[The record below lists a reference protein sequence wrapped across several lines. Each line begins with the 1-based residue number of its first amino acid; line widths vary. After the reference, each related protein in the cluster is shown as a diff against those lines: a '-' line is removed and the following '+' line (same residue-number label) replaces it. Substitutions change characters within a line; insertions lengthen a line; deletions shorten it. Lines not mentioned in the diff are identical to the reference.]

1 MWPCVLQAAGRQ
13 RWGCCGRP
21 GGGSPCLS
29 PHSTASP
36 AWPVLYKYS
45 RLCLSAVL
53 PSPYHKGAPDGATL
67 GESAAQIC
75 WVRIPLLP
83 PHLHM
88 PVWASQILFQARGRK
103 DALGPWMGLAAL
115 SGQWHW
121 EATFYMMVASQA
133 CPGPFS
139 FQGHP
144 EPDMPTTACLSWGLK
159 QDVSRFTIHRNCLG
173 WI

>member
-21 GGGSPCLS
+21 GGGFPCLS

-45 RLCLSAVL
+45 QLCLSAVL

-103 DALGPWMGLAAL
+103 DALGPWMGLATL

>member
-1 MWPCVLQAAGRQ
+1 MGVLRAS
-13 RWGCCGRP
+13 RWRV
-21 GGGSPCLS
+21 PCLS
-29 PHSTASP
+29 LHSAASP

-53 PSPYHKGAPDGATL
+53 PPPYHKGAPDGATL

-103 DALGPWMGLAAL
+103 DALGPWVGLAAL

-121 EATFYMMVASQA
+121 EATFYMTVASQA
-133 CPGPFS
+133 CLG
-139 FQGHP
+139 
-144 EPDMPTTACLSWGLK
+144 LS
-159 QDVSRFTIHRNCLG
+159 VSRATLSQTCLLLPAYPG
-173 WI
+173 V

>member
-1 MWPCVLQAAGRQ
+1 MGVLRAS
-13 RWGCCGRP
+13 RWRV
-21 GGGSPCLS
+21 PCLS

-45 RLCLSAVL
+45 RLCLSAIL